1 MPRRLRFASGG
12 FVFHVLNRA
21 VARDRIFDK
30 SMDYAAFERVLKQ
43 AKDFVPM
50 RLLAYC
56 ILSNHWHLV
65 LWPFH
70 DGDLSEYLRWLTVT
84 HTQRWHAHRHTA
96 GTGALYQGR
105 FKSFPVQADEHFLA
119 LCRYVERNP
128 LRAVLVKSAADWRW
142 GSLWGHVRADEG
154 VLGRLSAWPV
164 PRPRDWPDHV
174 NAAQTEAEL
183 AALRRSV

>member
-1 MPRRLRFASGG
+1 
-12 FVFHVLNRA
+12 
-21 VARDRIFDK
+21 
-30 SMDYAAFERVLKQ
+30 MDYAAFERVLKQ
-43 AKDFVPM
+43 AYAFVPM

-128 LRAVLVKSAADWRW
+128 LRANLVRRAESWRW
-142 GSLWGHVRADEG
+142 CSLWRRLRAVEEDR
-154 VLGRLSAWPV
+154 RLLSVWPV
-164 PRPRDWPDHV
+164 ACPTGWLEEV
-174 NAAQTEAEL
+174 NAVQTEAQLE
-183 AALRRSV
+183 ALRRCVRRGQPFG

>member
-12 FVFHVLNRA
+12 FVYHVLNRA
-21 VARDRIFDK
+21 VARARIFDK

-43 AKDFVPM
+43 ADAFVPM

-84 HTQRWHAHRHTA
+84 HTQRWHAGKKR
-96 GTGALYQGR
+96 GR
-105 FKSFPVQADEHFLA
+105 ESFPFSARPSTRRCQRGSNCVSGYEHT
-119 LCRYVERNP
+119 C
-128 LRAVLVKSAADWRW
+128 
-142 GSLWGHVRADEG
+142 
-154 VLGRLSAWPV
+154 
-164 PRPRDWPDHV
+164 
-174 NAAQTEAEL
+174 
-183 AALRRSV
+183 